1 MHHGYNF
8 FCMKILITGPYGYL
22 GGRITDFLYKNGH
35 ELTLVSRYIKE
46 DTDFHENVKF
56 KQINW
61 DVSDCLLEICYD
73 IDLIIHT
80 SGINSV
86 ECEKNPLLALQH
98 NGLTTTR
105 LLDAAIR
112 SKVKTFIYLSTI
124 HTYGTDL
131 DYIITEKSC
140 CTNIHPYASSHK
152 IAEENLLYAH
162 SKGLINSIIFRIS
175 NVFGAPLD
183 KNVNCWDLYVNSICK
198 QLVTENK
205 ICIKSKFNTRKNFI
219 PINTFLNILN
229 NFIFINFEK
238 NKNTLFN
245 IGYEYSISLLEMAE
259 LINKVY
265 NKNLRIENNF
275 VSNEIINP
283 NFDFRIN
290 KIIDNNLYTSTNME
304 EEIINLLIFCRQ
316 NYFNEG

>member
-1 MHHGYNF
+1 VH
-8 FCMKILITGPYGYL
+8 LPT
-22 GGRITDFLYKNGH
+22 
-35 ELTLVSRYIKE
+35 
-46 DTDFHENVKF
+46 
-56 KQINW
+56 
-61 DVSDCLLEICYD
+61 
-73 IDLIIHT
+73 
-80 SGINSV
+80 
-86 ECEKNPLLALQH
+86 
-98 NGLTTTR
+98 
-105 LLDAAIR
+105 
-112 SKVKTFIYLSTI
+112 
-124 HTYGTDL
+124 
-131 DYIITEKSC
+131 
-140 CTNIHPYASSHK
+140 
-152 IAEENLLYAH
+152 
-162 SKGLINSIIFRIS
+162 S

-245 IGYEYSISLLEMAE
+245 IGYENSISLLEMAE

-290 KIIDNNLYTSTNME
+290 KIINNNLYTSTNME
-304 EEIINLLIFCRQ
+304 EEIIDLLIFCRQ